1 MAEFYYPQ
9 PELELNTGWFDIPE
23 GESTLVDAARSKSY
37 SDSFATKA
45 NEFFSGLVSDA
56 SEDAGFLRGMQI
68 LYLLG
73 LLDLIE
79 PYWINSE
86 PVISKL
92 QDPISGSVSLDS
104 LKTQSSSH
112 DKFSTFCER
121 LIKDSTIDNSILS
134 IVEEETQ
141 DLGPLR
147 YVAKGCSY
155 YYIILGELSTSGG
168 VSV

>member
-1 MAEFYYPQ
+1 MSHEYYPQ

-23 GESTLVDAARSKSY
+23 GESTLVDAARAKSY

-45 NEFFSGLVSDA
+45 DEFFSGLVSDTA
-56 SEDAGFLRGMQI
+56 EDAGYLRGMQI

-79 PYWINSE
+79 PYWVNSE
-86 PVISKL
+86 PVTSRL
-92 QDPISGSVSLDS
+92 QDPISGYVSLEY
-104 LKTQSSSH
+104 LKTQSSNH
-112 DKFSTFCER
+112 EKFSTFCER

-134 IVEEETQ
+134 IVEDETQ
-141 DLGPLR
+141 DLGLLR
-147 YVAKGCSY
+147 HVAKGCSY

>member
-1 MAEFYYPQ
+1 MSHEYYPQ

-23 GESTLVDAARSKSY
+23 GESALVDAARSKSY
-37 SDSFATKA
+37 SESFATKA
-45 NEFFSGLVSDA
+45 DEFFSGLVSDTT
-56 SEDAGFLRGMQI
+56 EDSGYLRGMQI

-86 PVISKL
+86 PVTSRL
-92 QDPISGSVSLDS
+92 QDPIAGSVSLDT
-104 LKTQSSSH
+104 LKTYSSNH
-112 DKFSTFCER
+112 EKFSTFCER
-121 LIKDSTIDNSILS
+121 LIKDSTIDNSIVS
-134 IVEEETQ
+134 IVEAETL